1 MNQPPV
7 SDDPVDNADLRR
19 ARELL
24 PWFVH
29 GQLDSHDQAFMTH
42 WLENTMPQHAAV
54 ASRWQ
59 LELAA
64 EQAWLLS
71 TRAHLQTAAQHQAAQ
86 QADPAIEA
94 QGLAAL
100 MQRIA
105 QSREGATT
113 GADIAGNTSLTA
125 ITNIAEKLI
134 NATSEVRN
142 GHSNADYPDVRRI
155 KQSAPSWQDRIS
167 AWLNS
172 TVGIRSPAM
181 AFSVAAVVLVQAG
194 VIGALLLTSPAEQ
207 ALLSAEPPA
216 AAPNTAAANQV
227 LLKVAFNPQTTELAM
242 RQLLAANGAQILSG
256 PSALGLYT
264 VVVPS
269 ANAEA
274 ALIALRAAKGVVE
287 SVQQ

>member
-7 SDDPVDNADLRR
+7 SDDPMDNADLRR

-42 WLENTMPQHAAV
+42 WLENTMPQHPAV
-54 ASRWQ
+54 AAQWQ
-59 LELAA
+59 LEFAA

-71 TRAHLQTAAQHQAAQ
+71 TRAHLQAAAQ
-86 QADPAIEA
+86 QQAGQQAHPATEA

-105 QSREGATT
+105 QSREGATA
-113 GADIAGNTSLTA
+113 GADVSGNTSSIA
-125 ITNIAEKLI
+125 ITNIAEKSI
-134 NATSEVRN
+134 NATSEDRN
-142 GHSNADYPDVRRI
+142 WHSNTDYPAVRRI
-155 KQSAPSWQDRIS
+155 GQPAPSWQDRIS

-227 LLKVAFNPQTTELAM
+227 LLTVAFNPQTTELAM

-269 ANAEA
+269 TNADA
-274 ALIALRAAKGVVE
+274 AVIQLRAAKGVVE